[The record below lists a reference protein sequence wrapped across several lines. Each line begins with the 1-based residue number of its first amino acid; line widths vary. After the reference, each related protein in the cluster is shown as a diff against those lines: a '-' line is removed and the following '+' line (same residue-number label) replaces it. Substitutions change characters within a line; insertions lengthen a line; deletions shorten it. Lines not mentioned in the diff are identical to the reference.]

1 MSDEIYSQAMDGFSW
16 GVVGAIIALI
26 MVANLLL
33 KSKFL
38 EKFITTDSNKST
50 LKKNYKKRG
59 KV

>member
-1 MSDEIYSQAMDGFSW
+1 MDGFSW